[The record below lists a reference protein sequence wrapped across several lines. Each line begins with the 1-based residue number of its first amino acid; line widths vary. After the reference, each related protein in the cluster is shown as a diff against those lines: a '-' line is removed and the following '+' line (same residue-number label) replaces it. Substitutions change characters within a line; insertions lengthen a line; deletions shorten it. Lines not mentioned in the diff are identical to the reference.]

1 MSLSD
6 KDLLTGSDQCEPRW
20 KDDFEKSVGLAFF
33 HMLCFCSY
41 LSVPSCP
48 YQSLFSLVNTNFLLV
63 YWSKQNSLFTS
74 RLTSLF
80 RDEHSHIPIPQDSSI
95 HTYIYSTQTTD
106 HQTSTLCMRVCV
118 CVRSGVLIMDGGA
131 RRCLRADLTLDPVT
145 ADRHQNNFGDSHT
158 NTLMLCSEHIPS
170 KTQQV
175 WPFLTPQHKPTS
187 VPGPRHALRLIH
199 SFALF
204 LSGFSR
210 AFAKH

>member
-118 CVRSGVLIMDGGA
+118 CAFRCVNNGWGSQTLSESRRHSGSCY
-131 RRCLRADLTLDPVT
+131 RRPP
-145 ADRHQNNFGDSHT
+145 
-158 NTLMLCSEHIPS
+158 SE
-170 KTQQV
+170 
-175 WPFLTPQHKPTS
+175 
-187 VPGPRHALRLIH
+187 
-199 SFALF
+199 
-204 LSGFSR
+204 
-210 AFAKH
+210 